1 MDGDNILENI
11 LETFWWIGNGDGMT
25 TMINLMV
32 FLTIPTCT
40 VVIQVSLKVRI
51 VGDTE
56 NVNL

>member
-1 MDGDNILENI
+1 
-11 LETFWWIGNGDGMT
+11 
-25 TMINLMV
+25 MINLMV

-56 NVNL
+56 SVNL